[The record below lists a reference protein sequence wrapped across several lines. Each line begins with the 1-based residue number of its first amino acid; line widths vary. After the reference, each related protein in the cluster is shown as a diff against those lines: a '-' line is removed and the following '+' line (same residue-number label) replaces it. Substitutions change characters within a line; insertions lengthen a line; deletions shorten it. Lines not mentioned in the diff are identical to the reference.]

1 MNAPTEASRPRE
13 PSYPEVL
20 SELARHPSE
29 RDLAKLVHMLAFTA
43 FDERRTSLA
52 QGAGE
57 AAERLGLRPS
67 DAETPHGNVLTLLEQ
82 GAAGASVEAR
92 MLLGALLA
100 RGVALS
106 PPDGAE
112 AELRVAEALAWL
124 ARETS
129 IDALSA
135 LEHTMGDKSDGLLQ
149 ALGALVRKADRGAA
163 PALGRAGA
171 MLAAV
176 ALRGS
181 ERPLARAEAELLR
194 AEIHDPVVRALLGG
208 EAGPRRT
215 SGTLAGEL
223 MPTPRGPVLTA
234 LLAATGVLALMR
246 VGRVMASLVLRYRC
260 PAEITTHESGVRV
273 RYKTELLGR
282 TLRERE
288 LHFPREA
295 LSRVEREVRYP
306 RAALYAGL
314 FALALG
320 SYVGTR
326 LFAFG
331 AQSSSPELLGLGALV
346 VALGLLVDYALSY
359 AAQSARGR
367 ARLVLV
373 PRKGA
378 GVAVAGPS
386 ADAIDR
392 ALFVLLP

>member
-1 MNAPTEASRPRE
+1 
-13 PSYPEVL
+13 
-20 SELARHPSE
+20 
-29 RDLAKLVHMLAFTA
+29 MLAFTA

-57 AAERLGLRPS
+57 AAERLGLAPS
-67 DAETPHGNVLTLLEQ
+67 DAETPQGNVLTLLEQ
-82 GAAGASVEAR
+82 GASGAGAEAR

-112 AELRVAEALAWL
+112 AELRVAEALTWL

-129 IDALSA
+129 IDALAA

-149 ALGALVRKADRGAA
+149 ALAALVRRVEQGAA
-163 PALGRAGA
+163 PAVGRAGA

-176 ALRGS
+176 ALRQSGRS
-181 ERPLARAEAELLR
+181 LARAEAELLR
-194 AEIHDPVVRALLGG
+194 GEVHDPVLRALLGA
-208 EAGPRRT
+208 EAASPRS
-215 SGTLAGEL
+215 SGSLSGEL
-223 MPTPRGPVLTA
+223 MPTPRGPVATT
-234 LLAATGVLALMR
+234 LLAATGVLALLR
-246 VGRVMASLVLRYRC
+246 VGRLVASLVLRYRC
-260 PAEITTHESGVRV
+260 PAEITTHPSGVRV

-288 LHFPREA
+288 LHFPRESLA
-295 LSRVEREVRYP
+295 RVEREVRYP

-314 FALALG
+314 FALAVG
-320 SYVGTR
+320 SYLGTR
-326 LFAFG
+326 LFVFG

-359 AAQSARGR
+359 AAQAVRGR
-367 ARLVLV
+367 ARLVLT

-378 GVAVAGPS
+378 GLAVGGPS

-392 ALFVLLP
+392 ALGVLLS